1 MVLTRGI
8 SGARGEIRGVV
19 ASAGRWLVVALLLG
33 MASAFA
39 QQVGV
44 YGGGSIEQGSSRLPT
59 AYVPLVDLAK
69 GFMG

>member
-1 MVLTRGI
+1 M
-8 SGARGEIRGVV
+8 
-19 ASAGRWLVVALLLG
+19 ALLLG